1 MATSARSMNP
11 PSNTVV
17 PFNKGRGRIQA
28 KATRLQKMTC
38 SPYHIY
44 LNSLAASGRKS
55 MTTLLVQCAALLG
68 HQGPCEQF
76 DWHQLTFETVHLV
89 RSTLVEMGYA
99 VSTINM
105 MLAGLRGVTK
115 AAFNLGQMNADDM
128 LRINAVKSIKG
139 STVRTGRRLSV
150 DETQQLQ
157 ACCDTIESPARASRE
172 RALLLIGIGAGL
184 RCTEICSL
192 NLNDLDC
199 TQGLLQVMEGKG
211 RKQRQ
216 IYLAGSVLTAVTA
229 WLQQRGNE
237 PGALFTT
244 IRKGGVVTHQRL
256 SSSGLSH
263 ALRALQ
269 QQASI
274 AAFTPHDMRRTF
286 ITQLLEDGVDLNTV
300 RQLAGH
306 SDVSTTTRYD
316 KRDVAWQKN
325 ASQSIAF

>member
-1 MATSARSMNP
+1 
-11 PSNTVV
+11 
-17 PFNKGRGRIQA
+17 
-28 KATRLQKMTC
+28 MTG

-44 LNSLAASGRKS
+44 LNSLAASGRRS
-55 MTTLLVQCAALLG
+55 MATLLDQSVLLLG
-68 HQGPCEQF
+68 HDGPAEHFQ
-76 DWHQLTFETVHLV
+76 WHQLTFEKVNFI
-89 RSTLVEMGYA
+89 RSSLVELGYA
-99 VSTINM
+99 VNTINM
-105 MLAGLRGVTK
+105 MLAALRGVTK
-115 AAFNLGQMNADDM
+115 ASFNLGKMEADDM

-139 STVRTGRRLSV
+139 STIRSGRRLS
-150 DETQQLQ
+150 Q
-157 ACCDTIESPARASRE
+157 AEMTCLFSTCDNFNHPAKGARE
-172 RALLLIGIGAGL
+172 KALLLIGIGAGL
-184 RCTEICSL
+184 RCSEICSL
-192 NLNDLDC
+192 NLIDLDGQ
-199 TQGLLQVMEGKG
+199 QGLLRVMEGKG

-216 IYLAGSVLTAVTA
+216 IYLAGSVQTAINA
-229 WLQQRGNE
+229 WLQQRGSE

-244 IRKGGVVTHQRL
+244 IRKGGVITHQRL

-263 ALRALQ
+263 AIRALQ
-269 QQASI
+269 QQAKI